1 MADAVDLKSITERCA
16 GSSPAHCTMEFT
28 DKEFSLLLNALC
40 THRCTQYLSCEDYEA
55 TIALQDRLS
64 SYRKAQS
71 LNDERYANLRN
82 TELEHAKALK
92 K

>member
-1 MADAVDLKSITERCA
+1 
-16 GSSPAHCTMEFT
+16 MEFT

-40 THRCTQYLSCEDYEA
+40 THRCTQYLSCEDYDA

-71 LNDERYANLRN
+71 LNEERYANLRN
-82 TELEHAKALK
+82 SELEHAKTLK